1 MVNQLTNELRES
13 LKEIIDEIKLSKDYQ
28 DYLRIEEKMKENEE
42 ITNLIKEIKDLQ
54 KELVK
59 KEYYQKDLTSVKEE
73 YESKLQKLNSYPLYQ
88 SYLESQR
95 KVNEKLQC
103 VRVEIQRF
111 FDEITLS

>member
-1 MVNQLTNELRES
+1 MVNQLTNELKES
-13 LKEIIDEIKLSKDYQ
+13 LKEIIDEIKLSKYYQ
-28 DYLRIEEKMKENEE
+28 DYLRIEEKIKENEE

-59 KEYYQKDLTSVKEE
+59 KDYYKKDLSVIEEE
-73 YESKLQKLNSYPLYQ
+73 YNNKLEELNSYPLYQ

-95 KVNEKLQC
+95 KVNEKLQY
-103 VRVEIQRF
+103 VRVEIQSF